1 MATQFW
7 FLQTHFEKKKTRMVP
22 LREQMIQVTSKK
34 GLVDEDVDETL
45 NVTADKPIRIVFP
58 IGTHFGT
65 NKLEKRAGFYQAGD
79 VYPMLKGDLKGYK
92 EAPKEMWDAYNKL
105 IERLGIDS
113 KPAGIKKEPVL
124 PTPKTYLSRLKSNVK
139 LEPPSI
145 EDGFYVDIDKWY
157 LLVRNIKTQ
166 TPTMLT
172 GPTGTGKTELVRLA
186 AKRLGL
192 PLHTFDMGSM
202 YDPVSGLL
210 GVHRLNSKGVSEFE
224 YAKFCSSIQEPS
236 INLLDELSRA
246 PITTNN
252 ILFPTLDVRKTLPV
266 EMAGSHD
273 KRAIKVHDEC
283 SFVAT
288 ANIGGEYTGTNTMDR
303 ALVDR
308 FFMLE
313 LDYMPPA
320 IEAKVLAIRTGISN
334 SDSDTVV
341 AIGNQIRQAYKQSHI
356 SSSISTRHIFEIGK
370 LIKDGFSRST
380 ALELVMLPLFEGSRT
395 EGEKATVLA
404 MFMGR

>member
-1 MATQFW
+1 MSTQFW

-22 LREQMIQVTSKK
+22 LREQMIQVSDAKRGT
-34 GLVDEDVDETL
+34 VDEDVDETW

-65 NKLEKRAGFYQAGD
+65 TKLEKRAGFYQAGE

-105 IERLGIDS
+105 IARLGIDKPSSS
-113 KPAGIKKEPVL
+113 KPKA
-124 PTPKTYLSRLKSNVK
+124 PTPKTYLSRLKKNGK
-139 LEPPSI
+139 LVPPSI
-145 EDGFYVDIDKWY
+145 EDGFYIDPDKWY

-172 GPTGTGKTELVRLA
+172 GPTGTGKTELVQIV

-224 YAKFCSSIQEPS
+224 YAKFCSAIQEPS
-236 INLLDELSRA
+236 VVLLDELSRA

-252 ILFPTLDVRKTLPV
+252 ILFPCLDNRKSLPV

-273 KRAIKVHDEC
+273 MRQIKVHSEC
-283 SFVAT
+283 SFIST

-308 FFMLE
+308 HFMLE
-313 LDYMPPA
+313 LDYLPQ
-320 IEAKVLAIRTGISN
+320 ELETQVLAIRTGIDRSEA
-334 SDSDTVV
+334 STVV
-341 AIGNQIRQAYKQSHI
+341 AVGNQIRQAYKQSHI
-356 SSSISTRHIFEIGK
+356 SSSVSTRHILEIGK
-370 LIKDGFSRST
+370 LIKDGFPRGISM
-380 ALELVMLPLFEGSRT
+380 ELVLLPLFEGSRT
-395 EGEKATVLA
+395 EGEKATVLL
-404 MFMGR
+404 MLMGR